1 MGKADIEGGW
11 TIMEQELKEEL
22 FKLRS
27 EIVKM
32 HNDIIYIQH
41 SMTKISKQL
50 SKLSETNP
58 EEKNVETIFGVNTKI
73 EKL

>member
-1 MGKADIEGGW
+1 MGQTDTQGRWI
-11 TIMEQELKEEL
+11 IMEQELKEEL

-41 SMTKISKQL
+41 SMTKIAKQL
-50 SKLSETNP
+50 SELSETKP